1 MGERLRRIASYLG
14 ALSPE
19 SYVMPPPVAG
29 VVNYFLDSYFAKVDY
44 RAEIARQRDK
54 YVPPDLDVHL
64 KELWLGCEIHTAI
77 SLNRGYPSFARSLN
91 AWAFTRLFKQWAGPS
106 APYDIV
112 PLMDSYE
119 YKDYLKSNRTYRIQS
134 EQMNISLDEAVVLPV
149 YGTFFI
155 RDVSTGAHLIVSIDL
170 CYYDMAC
177 SFTVLAHS
185 HGQQHAEKFFFDLQL
200 SMKENDIYFQ
210 KCLSFIRGHL
220 DFHGI
225 IPTSWDE
232 VIMKDDLKTEIRDN
246 SVGILENMEDLAS
259 VGMCPNRNMLLI
271 SPPGMAKTMMFRAT
285 SNAIEG
291 TATRMWCTG
300 KSIVYSEDVTSMFE
314 AARTLAPCIVF
325 IEDMD
330 LFGSDRTSLH
340 GNSSILN
347 EFLAQLDGTQAN
359 AGIVVMASTNDLISM
374 DEALT
379 NRPGRFSVKVEIPYP
394 DAEDRSAM
402 LKSFMVA
409 LHARP
414 DPSVSKDTWKTVIDL
429 CDGFTG
435 DYVKEIARTVVIRA
449 TRQGRNRNGQI
460 TFNADDLNA
469 AGEQAIRNFN
479 IGKKAKKHHDIS
491 VRGELEVAV

>member
-1 MGERLRRIASYLG
+1 
-14 ALSPE
+14 
-19 SYVMPPPVAG
+19 MPPPVAG
-29 VVNYFLDSYFAKVDY
+29 MVNYFLDSYFSKIDY
-44 RAEIARQRDK
+44 RAEVARQQDR

-77 SLNRGYPSFARSLN
+77 SLNRSYPSFARSLN
-91 AWAFTRLFKQWAGPS
+91 AWAFTQLFKQWAGPS

-119 YKDYLKSNRTYRIQS
+119 FKDYLKGNREYRIQS
-134 EQMNISLDEAVVLPV
+134 EQMNISLDEVATLPV

-155 RDVSTGAHLIVSIDL
+155 RDVSTGAHLVVSIDL
-170 CYYDMAC
+170 CYYDVAC
-177 SFTVLAHS
+177 SFTVLSHS
-185 HGQQHAEKFFFDLQL
+185 HGQRDAEKFFFDLQL
-200 SMKENDIYFQ
+200 SMKENDIYFR
-210 KCLSFIRGHL
+210 KCLSFVRGHL

-225 IPTSWDE
+225 ISTSWDE
-232 VIMKDDLKTEIRDN
+232 VIMKDDLKTEVRDN
-246 SVGILENMEDLAS
+246 SVGILENMDSLAS

-285 SNAIEG
+285 SNEIEG

-300 KSIVYSEDVTSMFE
+300 KSIVYPEDVTSMFE

-330 LFGSDRTSLH
+330 LFGGDRTSMH
-340 GNSSILN
+340 GDSGVLN

-379 NRPGRFSVKVEIPYP
+379 NRPGRFSVKIEIPYP
-394 DAEDRSAM
+394 DAVDRSAM
-402 LKSFMVA
+402 LKSFLTA

-414 DPSVSKDTWKTVIDL
+414 DPTVSKDTWKTIIDL
-429 CDGFTG
+429 CAGFTG

-449 TRQGRNRNGQI
+449 TRLGRNQSGQV
-460 TFNADDLNA
+460 TFNSDDLNV

-479 IGKKAKKHHDIS
+479 IGKKAKKHHDVS
-491 VRGELEVAV
+491 VNGELEIDHA